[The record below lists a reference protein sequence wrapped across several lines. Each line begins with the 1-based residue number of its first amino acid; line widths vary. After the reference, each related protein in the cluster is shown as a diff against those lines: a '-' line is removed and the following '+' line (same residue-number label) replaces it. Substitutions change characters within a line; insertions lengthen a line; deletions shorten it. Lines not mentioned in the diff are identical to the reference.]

1 MFYLTPAYFSASFKA
16 NYNGILA
23 IVVTCCPERLLLAY
37 KAEFLDFEQ
46 GSLLLGGRQILEW
59 FYF

>member
-37 KAEFLDFEQ
+37 KAEFLVLNK
-46 GSLLLGGRQILEW
+46 GAYYLVVARS
-59 FYF
+59 